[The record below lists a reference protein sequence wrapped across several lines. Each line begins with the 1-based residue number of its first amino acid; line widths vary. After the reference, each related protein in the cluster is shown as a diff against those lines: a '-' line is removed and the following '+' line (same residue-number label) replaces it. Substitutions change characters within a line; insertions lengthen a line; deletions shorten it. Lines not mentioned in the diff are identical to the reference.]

1 MLNEPYKKIEFS
13 KNLEADEL
21 TNDIENYP
29 HVFVLAC
36 LMDRQMKAEKAW
48 LIPYEVSREINGF
61 EFSKLHKLKLIDV
74 QNIFKRKNLHRFNDL
89 ISKYFYSAIQKI
101 HNYYNDDASNI

>member
-1 MLNEPYKKIEFS
+1 MRTNKDEITKILIEKGKQLLNEPYKKIEFS

-36 LMDRQMKAEKAW
+36 LMDRQMKAEKA
-48 LIPYEVSREINGF
+48 
-61 EFSKLHKLKLIDV
+61 
-74 QNIFKRKNLHRFNDL
+74 
-89 ISKYFYSAIQKI
+89 
-101 HNYYNDDASNI
+101 